1 MDKDVTDLRNSDF
14 DIPKRFVKPYIIKE
28 DKIKSENW
36 TNHKQFR
43 IYEKSINFPVFI
55 VNFKHI
61 SCLVLVFLLLTLS
74 R

>member
-1 MDKDVTDLRNSDF
+1 MDKNVTDLRNSDF
-14 DIPKRFVKPYIIKE
+14 DIPKRFVKPYTIKE
-28 DKIKSENW
+28 DKTKSEKW
-36 TNHKQFR
+36 PNHKQFR

-61 SCLVLVFLLLTLS
+61 SCLVLAFLLLTLS